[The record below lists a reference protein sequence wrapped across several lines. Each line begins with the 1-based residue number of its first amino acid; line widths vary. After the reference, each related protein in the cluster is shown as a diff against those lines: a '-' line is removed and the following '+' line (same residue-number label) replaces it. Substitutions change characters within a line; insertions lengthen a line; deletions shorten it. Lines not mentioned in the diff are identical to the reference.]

1 MNIQLMLFICQKL
14 VSNPMN
20 QFWYWQKEK
29 LSISFKKKGEFLAC
43 TCNIDI
49 PEFPIERLPIC
60 LLKGYFKVDKIAW
73 PLQQHDGNYSLF
85 FLLLQLVSRLG
96 QSFSTWRG
104 TESRCWRDFKAVERW
119 QTQGFFIAFKGQQQ
133 QQQQFSWY
141 G

>member
-1 MNIQLMLFICQKL
+1 MNIQLILFICQKL

-43 TCNIDI
+43 TCNI

-60 LLKGYFKVDKIAW
+60 LLKGYFKVGRQNCLAFATTRW
-73 PLQQHDGNYSLF
+73 QLQSF

>member
-1 MNIQLMLFICQKL
+1 MNIQLILFICQKL

-20 QFWYWQKEK
+20 QFLYWQIQK
-29 LSISFKKKGEFLAC
+29 LSISFKRERRILSLYMQYRY
-43 TCNIDI
+43 TRI
-49 PEFPIERLPIC
+49 PRLPIC
-60 LLKGYFKVDKIAW
+60 LLKGYFKVGLCNNTMAITV
-73 PLQQHDGNYSLF
+73 F